1 MDVIA
6 TVLIIAV
13 QLMAPLAWAVYGEI
27 IAERS
32 GVLNVGL
39 EGAVLLGA
47 FGTAVGYTQTGDPW
61 IGALLGVG
69 IGLLTGAVLA
79 YLYVW
84 RRVDQIVGGIIV
96 ILLAGG
102 ITVTFWVTL
111 QGTEPTT
118 NLQRLPIPLLSDI
131 PVIGPALFG
140 QNALVLAALV
150 AGPLLYLLLT
160 RTRWGIR
167 LRVAGEAPEAL
178 DSSGISV
185 RWTRTI
191 GIAVGTALGAVGG
204 ATLVLTS
211 SSGAFVANM
220 SAGIGFIALAVV
232 ILARWNPL
240 VGLLATLAFGIL
252 QALQYQAQS
261 LPFLSG
267 VPTQLILALPYVASI
282 VVVAFSR
289 AARYP
294 TATGIAWEP
303 KG

>member
-1 MDVIA
+1 MEIVA

-47 FGTAVGYTQTGDPW
+47 WGTAVGYTRTGDPW
-61 IGALLGVG
+61 IGVLLGVG
-69 IGLLTGAVLA
+69 VGLVTGAVLA
-79 YLYVW
+79 FLYVW

-111 QGTEPTT
+111 QGDAPTT
-118 NLQRLPIPLLSDI
+118 NLERMLVPLLSEI

-140 QNALVLAALV
+140 QNALVLGAV
-150 AGPLLYLLLT
+150 IAGPVLLLLLT

-167 LRVAGEAPEAL
+167 LRAAGEAPEAL
-178 DSSGISV
+178 DASGISV
-185 RWTRTI
+185 RRVRTV
-191 GIAVGTALGAVGG
+191 GIVLGTTLGAVGG

-240 VGLLATLAFGIL
+240 VGLAAALVFGIL

-261 LPFLSG
+261 LPFLAG
-267 VPTQLILALPYVASI
+267 VPTQLILALPYIASI
-282 VVVAFSR
+282 VVVAFNR

-294 TATGIAWEP
+294 AATGVAWEP
-303 KG
+303 RS

>member
-1 MDVIA
+1 MEVLA

-47 FGTAVGYTQTGDPW
+47 WATAVGYSQSGNPW
-61 IGALLGVG
+61 IGIALGVG
-69 IGLLTGAVLA
+69 VGVVTGVVLA
-79 YLYVW
+79 ILYVI
-84 RRVDQIVGGIIV
+84 RGVDQIVGGIILN
-96 ILLAGG
+96 LLAGG
-102 ITVTFWVTL
+102 VTVALWVSL
-111 QGTEPTT
+111 QGEQSVA
-118 NLQRLPIPLLSDI
+118 NLPRMSVPGLSDI
-131 PVIGPALFG
+131 PVVGTALFG
-140 QNALVLAALV
+140 QNALVFAALV
-150 AGPLLYLLLT
+150 AGPVLFFALT

-167 LRVAGEAPEAL
+167 LRAAGEAPEAL

-185 RWTRTI
+185 RKVRTVGVI
-191 GIAVGTALGAVGG
+191 VGTVLGAVGG

-232 ILARWNPL
+232 ILARWNPV
-240 VGLLATLAFGIL
+240 VGLAAAVVFGVL
-252 QALQYQAQS
+252 QALQYQVQS
-261 LPFLSG
+261 LPFLAE
-267 VPTQLILALPYVASI
+267 VPTQVILALPYIASI
-282 VVVAFSR
+282 VVVAFNR

-294 TATGIAWEP
+294 AATGIPWVA
-303 KG
+303 KS

>member
-1 MDVIA
+1 MEVA
-6 TVLIIAV
+6 TTVLIIAV

-47 FGTAVGYTQTGDPW
+47 WATAVGYTETGDAW
-61 IGALLGVG
+61 IGVLAGVG
-69 IGLLTGAVLA
+69 VGVLTGAVLA
-79 YLYVW
+79 FLYVW
-84 RRVDQIVGGIIV
+84 RKVDQIVGGIIV

-102 ITVTFWVTL
+102 ITVTFWVSM
-111 QGTEPTT
+111 QGSQPTT
-118 NLQRLPIPLLSDI
+118 NLPRLPLPLLSEI
-131 PVIGPALFG
+131 PIVGPALFG
-140 QNALVLAALV
+140 QNLLVLAALI
-150 AGPLLYLLLT
+150 AGPVLFLLLT
-160 RTRWGIR
+160 RSRWGMR

-178 DSSGISV
+178 DSSGVSV
-185 RWTRTI
+185 RRTRTV
-191 GIAVGTALGAVGG
+191 GIVVGTTLGAVGG

-220 SAGIGFIALAVV
+220 SAGLGFIALAVV

-240 VGLLATLAFGIL
+240 IGLGAALAFGVL

-261 LPFLSG
+261 LPWLAG
-267 VPTQLILALPYVASI
+267 VPTQLILALPYLASI
-282 VVVAFSR
+282 LVVAFNRS
-289 AARYP
+289 ARYP
-294 TATGIAWEP
+294 TATGIPWEG